1 MASTKIEWADK
12 VWNPVTG
19 CTKVSEGCR
28 HCYAERLAGR
38 FWKDR
43 KFSDVQYN
51 PEKLF
56 QPLHW
61 KKPSRVFVNSM
72 SDLFH
77 KDVPFQFIDSVF
89 HIMREVDRHTFLILT
104 KRPEIMLNFIAWQK
118 KNTVRFDWTAAHK
131 NIWLGVSVED
141 QKTAD
146 ERIPILLST
155 PAAVRFVS
163 CEPLLGPIDFWKFAT
178 REETFGSM
186 YDHRG
191 SYGFYPGLPPEPI
204 KYHEGI
210 DWVIVGGESGPK
222 ARPMHP
228 DWARSIRNQCVDAG
242 VPFFFKQWGEWVA
255 FEDVEFDNK
264 KERIGITI
272 GDQSM
277 VRVGKKNAGRLLD
290 GREWNEFPMS
300 EIQEVV

>member
-1 MASTKIEWADK
+1 MATTKIEWADK

-28 HCYAERLAGR
+28 NCYAELMASR
-38 FWKDR
+38 FWGDR
-43 KFSDVQYN
+43 KFTDVKIH
-51 PEKLF
+51 PERLG
-56 QPLHW
+56 QPLDW
-61 KKPSRVFVNSM
+61 GKPTRVFVNSM

-89 HIMREVDRHTFLILT
+89 HIMRVADRHTFLILT
-104 KRPEIMLNFIAWQK
+104 KRPEIMLKFIEWQK
-118 KNTVRFDWTAAHK
+118 KNTVRLDWENAHK
-131 NIWLGVSVED
+131 NIWLGVSVEN

-146 ERIPILLST
+146 ERIPLLLQA

-163 CEPLLGPIDFWKFAT
+163 CEPLLGPVDLWKFAT

-191 SYGFYPGLPPEPI
+191 SYGYIPGFPKEPI

-210 DWVIVGGESGPK
+210 DWVIAGGESGK
-222 ARPMHP
+222 NARPMHP
-228 DWARSIRNQCVDAG
+228 DWVISIRNQCMDAG
-242 VPFFFKQWGEWVA
+242 VPFFFKQWGEWTYIGKQAV
-255 FEDVEFDNK
+255 EDGNWIN
-264 KERIGITI
+264 IGTTM
-272 GDQSM
+272 Q
-277 VRVGKKNAGRLLD
+277 RVGKKKAGRLLD

-300 EIQEVV
+300 EPAEVG

>member
-1 MASTKIEWADK
+1 MPGKTKINWADR

-28 HCYAERLAGR
+28 NCYAETMAKR

-56 QPLHW
+56 QPLSW

-77 KDVPFQFIDSVF
+77 KDVPFTVILNIWRVMMDSKK
-89 HIMREVDRHTFLILT
+89 HTFMILT
-104 KRPEIMLNFIAWQK
+104 KRPERMIEFIKWLNITDDEKQS
-118 KNTVRFDWTAAHK
+118 

-146 ERIPILLST
+146 ERIPLLLST

-163 CEPLLGPIDFWKFAT
+163 CEPLLGPVDFWKFAT

-191 SYGFYPGLPPEPI
+191 SYGIYPGLPPEPI

-210 DWVIVGGESGPK
+210 DWVIVGGESGPG

-242 VPFFFKQWGEWVA
+242 VPFFFKQWGEWGIRNDQYYSDQFQLF
-255 FEDVEFDNK
+255 FEKVE
-264 KERIGITI
+264 E
-272 GDQSM
+272 
-277 VRVGKKNAGRLLD
+277 
-290 GREWNEFPMS
+290 E
-300 EIQEVV
+300 